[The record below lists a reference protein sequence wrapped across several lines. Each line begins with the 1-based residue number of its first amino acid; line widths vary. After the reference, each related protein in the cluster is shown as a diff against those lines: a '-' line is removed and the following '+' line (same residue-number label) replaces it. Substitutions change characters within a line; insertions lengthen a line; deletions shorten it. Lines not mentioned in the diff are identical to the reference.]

1 MFERSGAMNTDELLS
16 YAIRHFGKNSISEVK
31 DNPNLVAFSSP
42 ITKNWFALLNLDP
55 RNKSLNINCGD
66 FAGTI
71 KDLPGFSAS
80 SLIKEAKWVEVSL
93 GLSNQKIKK
102 ALEYAF
108 KIALMSNKRPNPEKL
123 IYISDDPIKNGEES
137 VYHEQKLDFKNWKR
151 SSSTPRE
158 ETNSTEEKIN
168 LNFEDTR
175 FVPKEIKNMIESY
188 QYSLPGFIRREK
200 NFYLQG
206 KLMAS
211 YEDDYEGRQ
220 SFLRYYPT
228 YHDLTVGQARTYF
241 TWRTKIRQNIYEK
254 ISDSYAYI
262 YLYELLNGIGIKDP
276 EEGLDKLINFN
287 KNYAQRFSPE
297 IGAYLERWIR
307 DYIVFDNINKANNT
321 FFVKEQ
327 DNDKKYERLLY
338 PDQFSSHE
346 VAENLIKLSNYKI
359 CNCPLYKKSIEKFE
373 YLLVLIW
380 HKILD
385 LRNDGF
391 DFFTSYVAYKNQMT
405 IQLFSAAVFNHELEP
420 QTTSYEIDQIRKYF
434 YDKEK
439 DTWYCESYWGLT
451 GQKSIM
457 GNFLHEVDREIR
469 LRFNLGR
476 NLKPRKIEKHYLK
489 AIKDGIEEYRIEEQK
504 LKQPKIEF
512 NLSQL
517 STIREDAAGTRDS
530 LLTEEELQAEQEEKE
545 QLEEAIVDN
554 EQEDYGLSSEEM
566 STIILLLKGKDLNK
580 YLKEHHLMAAVI
592 IDNINEKLF
601 DEFGDN
607 VIEFIN
613 DIPTVIEDYQEDL
626 EDMFLKG
633 TN

>member
-1 MFERSGAMNTDELLS
+1 MNTDELLS
-16 YAIRHFGKNSISEVK
+16 YAIRHFGKNSISEVN

-55 RNKSLNINCGD
+55 KNKSLNINCGD
-66 FAGTI
+66 FAATI

-123 IYISDDPIKNGEES
+123 IYIPDTIQNGEER
-137 VYHEQKLDFKNWKR
+137 VYQEQELNFKNWKR
-151 SSSTPRE
+151 SSNILRKE
-158 ETNSTEEKIN
+158 EKSTEEIN
-168 LNFEDTR
+168 LNFEDTQL
-175 FVPKEIKNMIESY
+175 VPKEIKKMIESY
-188 QYSLPGFIRREK
+188 QYSLPGSVRREQ

-206 KLMAS
+206 KLVAS
-211 YEDDYEGRQ
+211 YEDHYEGKQ

-276 EEGLDKLINFN
+276 EEGLDKLITFN
-287 KNYAQRFSPE
+287 KNYAQKFSPE
-297 IGAYLERWIR
+297 MSAYLERWIR
-307 DYIVFDNINKANNT
+307 DYIIFYNINKTNNT

-327 DNDKKYERLLY
+327 TNDKKYEQLLY
-338 PDQFSSHE
+338 PDQFSNHE
-346 VAENLIKLSNYKI
+346 VAESLMKLSNYKI
-359 CNCPLYKKSIEKFE
+359 SNCPLYKKNIEKFE
-373 YLLVLIW
+373 HLLVLIW

-391 DFFTSYVAYKNQMT
+391 DFFTSYIAYKNQMT
-405 IQLFSAAVFNHELEP
+405 VQLFSAAVFNHQLEP
-420 QTTSYEIDQIRKYF
+420 KTTSYEINQIRKYF
-434 YDKEK
+434 YDEEK
-439 DTWYCESYWGLT
+439 NTWYCESYWGLT

-469 LRFNLGR
+469 LCFNLGR

-489 AIKDGIEEYRIEEQK
+489 AIRDGIKEYQIEEQK

-530 LLTEEELQAEQEEKE
+530 LLTEEELQAEQEERE
-545 QLEEAIVDN
+545 QIEETVVND
-554 EQEDYGLSSEEM
+554 EQEDYRLSSEEM
-566 STIILLLKGKDLNK
+566 ATIILLLKGKDLNK

>member
-1 MFERSGAMNTDELLS
+1 MNTDELLS
-16 YAIRHFGKNSISEVK
+16 YAIRHFGKNSISEVN

-55 RNKSLNINCGD
+55 KNKSLNINCGD
-66 FAGTI
+66 FAATI

-123 IYISDDPIKNGEES
+123 IYIPDTIQNDEES
-137 VYHEQKLDFKNWKR
+137 VYHEQKLNFKNWKR
-151 SSSTPRE
+151 SSNILRKE
-158 ETNSTEEKIN
+158 EKPTEEEIN
-168 LNFEDTR
+168 LNFEDTQL
-175 FVPKEIKNMIESY
+175 VPKEIKKMIESY
-188 QYSLPGFIRREK
+188 QYSLSGSVRREQ

-206 KLMAS
+206 KLVAS
-211 YEDDYEGRQ
+211 YEDHYEGKQ

-276 EEGLDKLINFN
+276 EEGLDKLITFN

-307 DYIVFDNINKANNT
+307 DYIVFYNINKANDT

-327 DNDKKYERLLY
+327 TNDKKYEQLLY
-338 PDQFSSHE
+338 PDQFSNHE
-346 VAENLIKLSNYKI
+346 VAESLMKLSNYKI
-359 CNCPLYKKSIEKFE
+359 SNCPLYKKNIEKFE
-373 YLLVLIW
+373 HLLVLIW

-391 DFFTSYVAYKNQMT
+391 DFFTSYIAYKNQMT
-405 IQLFSAAVFNHELEP
+405 IQLFSAAVFNHQLEP
-420 QTTSYEIDQIRKYF
+420 KTTSYEIDQIRKYF
-434 YDKEK
+434 YDEEK
-439 DTWYCESYWGLT
+439 NTWYCESYWGLT

-469 LRFNLGR
+469 LCFNLGR

-489 AIKDGIEEYRIEEQK
+489 AIRDGIKEYQIEEQK

-517 STIREDAAGTRDS
+517 LTIRADAAGTRDS
-530 LLTEEELQAEQEEKE
+530 LLTEEELQAEQEENK
-545 QLEEAIVDN
+545 QIEEAVVDD
-554 EQEDYGLSSEEM
+554 EQENYGLSSEETT
-566 STIILLLKGKDLNK
+566 TITLLLKGKDLNK
-580 YLKEHHLMAAVI
+580 YLKGQHLMAAVI

>member
-1 MFERSGAMNTDELLS
+1 MNTDELLS
-16 YAIRHFGKNSISEVK
+16 YTIRHFGKNSISEVN

-55 RNKSLNINCGD
+55 KNKSLNINCGD
-66 FAGTI
+66 FAATI

-123 IYISDDPIKNGEES
+123 IYIPDTIQNDEES
-137 VYHEQKLDFKNWKR
+137 VYHEQKLNFKNWKR
-151 SSSTPRE
+151 SSNILRKE
-158 ETNSTEEKIN
+158 EKPTEEEIN
-168 LNFEDTR
+168 LNFEDTQL
-175 FVPKEIKNMIESY
+175 VPKEIKKMIESY
-188 QYSLPGFIRREK
+188 QYSLSGSVRREQ

-206 KLMAS
+206 KLVAS
-211 YEDDYEGRQ
+211 YEDHYEGKQ

-276 EEGLDKLINFN
+276 EEGLDKLITFN

-307 DYIVFDNINKANNT
+307 DYIVFYNINKANDT

-327 DNDKKYERLLY
+327 TNDKKYEQLLY
-338 PDQFSSHE
+338 PDQFSNHE
-346 VAENLIKLSNYKI
+346 VAESLMKLSNYKI
-359 CNCPLYKKSIEKFE
+359 SNCPLYKKNIEKFE
-373 YLLVLIW
+373 HLLVLIW

-391 DFFTSYVAYKNQMT
+391 DFFTSYIAYKNQMT
-405 IQLFSAAVFNHELEP
+405 IQLFSAAVFNHQLEP
-420 QTTSYEIDQIRKYF
+420 KTTSYEIDQIRKYF
-434 YDKEK
+434 YDEEK
-439 DTWYCESYWGLT
+439 NTWYCESYWGLT

-469 LRFNLGR
+469 LCFNLGR

-489 AIKDGIEEYRIEEQK
+489 AIRDGIKEYQIEEQK

-517 STIREDAAGTRDS
+517 LTIRADAAGTRDS
-530 LLTEEELQAEQEEKE
+530 LLTEEELQAEQEENK
-545 QLEEAIVDN
+545 QIEEAVVDD
-554 EQEDYGLSSEEM
+554 EQENYGLSSEETT
-566 STIILLLKGKDLNK
+566 TITLLLKGKDLNK
-580 YLKEHHLMAAVI
+580 CLKGQHLMAAVI

>member
-1 MFERSGAMNTDELLS
+1 MNTDELLS

-307 DYIVFDNINKANNT
+307 DYIVFYNINKANNT

-391 DFFTSYVAYKNQMT
+391 DFFTSYIAYKNQMT

-489 AIKDGIEEYRIEEQK
+489 AIKDGIKEYQIEEQK

-517 STIREDAAGTRDS
+517 STIRDDAAGTRDS

-566 STIILLLKGKDLNK
+566 STIILLLKGKDINK

>member
-1 MFERSGAMNTDELLS
+1 MNTDELLS
-16 YAIRHFGKNSISEVK
+16 YAIRHFGKNSISEVN

-55 RNKSLNINCGD
+55 KNKSLNINCGD
-66 FAGTI
+66 FAATI

-108 KIALMSNKRPNPEKL
+108 KIALMSKKRPNPEKL
-123 IYISDDPIKNGEES
+123 IYIPDTIQNDEES
-137 VYHEQKLDFKNWKR
+137 VYQEQKLNFKNWKR
-151 SSSTPRE
+151 SSNILRKE
-158 ETNSTEEKIN
+158 EKSTEEKIN
-168 LNFEDTR
+168 LNFEDTQL
-175 FVPKEIKNMIESY
+175 VPKEIKKMIESY
-188 QYSLPGFIRREK
+188 QYSLPGSVRREQ

-206 KLMAS
+206 KLVAS
-211 YEDDYEGRQ
+211 YEDHYEGKQ

-276 EEGLDKLINFN
+276 EEGLDKLITFN

-307 DYIVFDNINKANNT
+307 DYIVFYNINKANDT
-321 FFVKEQ
+321 FFVKEK
-327 DNDKKYERLLY
+327 DNDKKYERLLS
-338 PDQFSSHE
+338 PDQFSRHE
-346 VAENLIKLSNYKI
+346 VAESLIKLSNYKI
-359 CNCPLYKKSIEKFE
+359 RNCPLYKKSIEKFE

-391 DFFTSYVAYKNQMT
+391 DFFTSYIAYKNQMT
-405 IQLFSAAVFNHELEP
+405 IQLFSAAVFNHQLEP

-439 DTWYCESYWGLT
+439 NTWYCESYWGLT

-476 NLKPRKIEKHYLK
+476 NLKPRKIEKHYLE
-489 AIKDGIEEYRIEEQK
+489 AIRDGIKEYQIEEQK
-504 LKQPKIEF
+504 LKQPKIKF

-517 STIREDAAGTRDS
+517 STIRADAAGTRDS

-554 EQEDYGLSSEEM
+554 EQEDYGLSSEEI
-566 STIILLLKGKDLNK
+566 STIILLLKGKDINK

-613 DIPTVIEDYQEDL
+613 DIPTVIEDYQKDL
-626 EDMFLKG
+626 EDLFLKG

>member
-1 MFERSGAMNTDELLS
+1 MNTDELLS
-16 YAIRHFGKNSISEVK
+16 YAIRHFGKNSISEVN
-31 DNPNLVAFSSP
+31 DNPNLVTFSSP

-55 RNKSLNINCGD
+55 KNKSLNINCGD
-66 FAGTI
+66 FAATI

-123 IYISDDPIKNGEES
+123 IYIPDTIQNGEER
-137 VYHEQKLDFKNWKR
+137 VYQEQELNFKNWKR
-151 SSSTPRE
+151 SSNILRKE
-158 ETNSTEEKIN
+158 EKSTEEKIN
-168 LNFEDTR
+168 LNFEDTQ
-175 FVPKEIKNMIESY
+175 FVPKEIKKMIEYY
-188 QYSLPGFIRREK
+188 QYSLPGSVRREQ

-206 KLMAS
+206 KLMAL
-211 YEDDYEGRQ
+211 YEDHYEGKQ
-220 SFLRYYPT
+220 TFLRYYPT

-276 EEGLDKLINFN
+276 EEGLDKLITFN
-287 KNYAQRFSPE
+287 KNYAQKFSPE

-307 DYIVFDNINKANNT
+307 DYIIFYNINKANDT
-321 FFVKEQ
+321 FFVKEK
-327 DNDKKYERLLY
+327 DNDKKYERLLS
-338 PDQFSSHE
+338 PDQFSRHE
-346 VAENLIKLSNYKI
+346 VAGSLMKLSNYKI
-359 CNCPLYKKSIEKFE
+359 SNCPLYKKNIEKFE
-373 YLLVLIW
+373 HLLVLIW
-380 HKILD
+380 YKILD

-391 DFFTSYVAYKNQMT
+391 DFFTSYIAYKNQMT
-405 IQLFSAAVFNHELEP
+405 IQLFSAAVFNRQLEP

-434 YDKEK
+434 YDEEK
-439 DTWYCESYWGLT
+439 NTWYCESYWGLT

-476 NLKPRKIEKHYLK
+476 NLKPRKIEKHYLR
-489 AIKDGIEEYRIEEQK
+489 AIRDGIKEYQIEEQK
-504 LKQPKIEF
+504 SKQPKIEF
-512 NLSQL
+512 NLAQL
-517 STIREDAAGTRDS
+517 STIRADAAGTRDS
-530 LLTEEELQAEQEEKE
+530 LLTEEELQAEQEENK
-545 QLEEAIVDN
+545 QIEEAVVDD
-554 EQEDYGLSSEEM
+554 EQENYGLSSEETT
-566 STIILLLKGKDLNK
+566 TITLLLKGKDLNK
-580 YLKEHHLMAAVI
+580 YLKGQHLMAAVI

-613 DIPTVIEDYQEDL
+613 DIPTVVEDYQEDL

>member
-1 MFERSGAMNTDELLS
+1 MNTDELLS

-123 IYISDDPIKNGEES
+123 IYIPDDPIKNDEES

-168 LNFEDTR
+168 LNFEDIR
-175 FVPKEIKNMIESY
+175 FVPKEIKKMIESY

-276 EEGLDKLINFN
+276 EEGLNKLINFN

-307 DYIVFDNINKANNT
+307 DYIVFYNINKANNT

-457 GNFLHEVDREIR
+457 GSFLHEVDREIR

>member
-1 MFERSGAMNTDELLS
+1 MNTDELLS
-16 YAIRHFGKNSISEVK
+16 YAIRHFGKNSISEVN

-55 RNKSLNINCGD
+55 KNKSLNINCGD
-66 FAGTI
+66 FAATI

-123 IYISDDPIKNGEES
+123 IYIPDTIQNGEER
-137 VYHEQKLDFKNWKR
+137 VYQEQELNFKNWKR
-151 SSSTPRE
+151 SSNILRKE
-158 ETNSTEEKIN
+158 EKSTEEIN
-168 LNFEDTR
+168 LNFEDTQL
-175 FVPKEIKNMIESY
+175 VPKEIKKMIESY
-188 QYSLPGFIRREK
+188 QYSLPGSVRREQ

-206 KLMAS
+206 KLVAS
-211 YEDDYEGRQ
+211 YEDHYEGKQ

-276 EEGLDKLINFN
+276 EEGLDKLITFN
-287 KNYAQRFSPE
+287 KNYAQKFSPE
-297 IGAYLERWIR
+297 MSAYLERWIR
-307 DYIVFDNINKANNT
+307 DYIIFYNINKTNNT

-327 DNDKKYERLLY
+327 TNDKKYEQLLY
-338 PDQFSSHE
+338 PDQFSNHE
-346 VAENLIKLSNYKI
+346 VAESLIKLSNYKI
-359 CNCPLYKKSIEKFE
+359 RNCPLYKKSIEKFE

-391 DFFTSYVAYKNQMT
+391 DFFTSYIAYKNQMT
-405 IQLFSAAVFNHELEP
+405 IQLFSAAVFNHQLEP
-420 QTTSYEIDQIRKYF
+420 KTTSYEIDQIRKYF
-434 YDKEK
+434 YDEEK
-439 DTWYCESYWGLT
+439 NTWYCESYWGLT

-469 LRFNLGR
+469 LCFNLGR

-489 AIKDGIEEYRIEEQK
+489 AIRDGIKEYQIEEQK

-530 LLTEEELQAEQEEKE
+530 LLTEEELQAEQEERE
-545 QLEEAIVDN
+545 QIEETVVND

-566 STIILLLKGKDLNK
+566 ATIILLLKGKDLNK

>member
-1 MFERSGAMNTDELLS
+1 MNTDELLS
-16 YAIRHFGKNSISEVK
+16 YAIRHFGKNSINEVK

-66 FAGTI
+66 FAATI

-123 IYISDDPIKNGEES
+123 IYIPDDPIKNGEES

-151 SSSTPRE
+151 SSSAPRE

-175 FVPKEIKNMIESY
+175 FVPKEIKKMIESY
-188 QYSLPGFIRREK
+188 QYSLPGSVRREQ

-206 KLMAS
+206 KLVAS
-211 YEDDYEGRQ
+211 YEDHYEGKQ

-262 YLYELLNGIGIKDP
+262 YLYELLNGIGIKDS

-307 DYIVFDNINKANNT
+307 DYIVFYNINKANNT

-391 DFFTSYVAYKNQMT
+391 DFFTSYIAYKNQMT

-489 AIKDGIEEYRIEEQK
+489 AIKDGIKEYQIEKQK

>member
-1 MFERSGAMNTDELLS
+1 MNTDELLT
-16 YAIRHFGKNSISEVK
+16 YAIRHFGKNSISEVN

-55 RNKSLNINCGD
+55 KNKSLNINCGD
-66 FAGTI
+66 FAATI

-123 IYISDDPIKNGEES
+123 IYIPDTIQNDEES
-137 VYHEQKLDFKNWKR
+137 VYHEQKLNFKNWKR
-151 SSSTPRE
+151 SSNILRKE
-158 ETNSTEEKIN
+158 EKSTEEKIN
-168 LNFEDTR
+168 LNFEDTQL
-175 FVPKEIKNMIESY
+175 VPKEIKKMIESY
-188 QYSLPGFIRREK
+188 QYSLPGSVRREQ

-206 KLMAS
+206 KLVAS
-211 YEDDYEGRQ
+211 YEDHYEGKQ

-276 EEGLDKLINFN
+276 EEGLDKLITFN
-287 KNYAQRFSPE
+287 KNYAQKFSPE
-297 IGAYLERWIR
+297 MGAYLERWIR
-307 DYIVFDNINKANNT
+307 DYIIFYNINKTNNT

-327 DNDKKYERLLY
+327 TNDKKYEQLLY
-338 PDQFSSHE
+338 PDQFSRHE
-346 VAENLIKLSNYKI
+346 VAESLMKLSNYKI
-359 CNCPLYKKSIEKFE
+359 SNCPLYKKNIEKFE
-373 YLLVLIW
+373 HLLVLIW

-391 DFFTSYVAYKNQMT
+391 DFFTSYIAYKNQMT
-405 IQLFSAAVFNHELEP
+405 VQLFSAAVFNHQLEP
-420 QTTSYEIDQIRKYF
+420 KTTSYEIDQIRKYF
-434 YDKEK
+434 YDEEK
-439 DTWYCESYWGLT
+439 NTWYCESYWGLT

-469 LRFNLGR
+469 LCFNLGR

-489 AIKDGIEEYRIEEQK
+489 AIRDGIKEYQIEEQK

-517 STIREDAAGTRDS
+517 STIRADAAGTRDS
-530 LLTEEELQAEQEEKE
+530 LLTEEELQAEQEERE
-545 QLEEAIVDN
+545 QIEETVVNDK
-554 EQEDYGLSSEEM
+554 QEDYGLSSEEM
-566 STIILLLKGKDLNK
+566 ATIILLLKGKDLNK

-633 TN
+633 AN

>member
-1 MFERSGAMNTDELLS
+1 MNTDELLS

-307 DYIVFDNINKANNT
+307 DYIVFYNINKANNT

-566 STIILLLKGKDLNK
+566 STIILLLKGKDINK